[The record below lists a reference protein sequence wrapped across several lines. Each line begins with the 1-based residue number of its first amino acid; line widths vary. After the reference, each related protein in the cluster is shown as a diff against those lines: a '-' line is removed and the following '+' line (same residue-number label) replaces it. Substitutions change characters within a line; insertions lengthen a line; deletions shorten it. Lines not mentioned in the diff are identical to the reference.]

1 MHISAPRSN
10 RDVRNVNTAPT
21 DATPDPLSDVENQP
35 ISSPR
40 KADVYPTGMDAPR
53 PTLGRPSS
61 TGPTPEET
69 ISKNARSFFA
79 AYTNG
84 NPAGMRAQL
93 APGTVYQ
100 DPVFPHLEGQD
111 QVGRM
116 WKMVAGGGTVHADVQ
131 NVVADPQGA
140 DVTWIAKYKF
150 LGANIENHIQTR
162 LDFDDDGRIT
172 RQVDTFD
179 WRAWGNQTPFPVRYL
194 LRTSVGQRLVQWAL
208 GRRLK

>member
-1 MHISAPRSN
+1 MHISAQRSS
-10 RDVRNVNTAPT
+10 RDIRTTGEETIEEAP
-21 DATPDPLSDVENQP
+21 
-35 ISSPR
+35 SPASTSEVS
-40 KADVYPTGMDAPR
+40 KQSEAQKMEVYPTGMDASRPVMGQPR
-53 PTLGRPSS
+53 MSKPTR
-61 TGPTPEET
+61 EET
-69 ISKNARSFFA
+69 LTENAHSFFA
-79 AYTNG
+79 AYTSG
-84 NPAGMRAQL
+84 DPAAMRAQL

-131 NVVADPQGA
+131 NVVADKKGA
-140 DVTWIAKYKF
+140 EVTWVAKYKF
-150 LGANIENHIQTR
+150 LGADIENHIQTR
-162 LDFDDDGRIT
+162 LSFDDDGRIT
-172 RQVDTFD
+172 QQVDTFD